1 MENNMV
7 NHPSHYQTEDGIEC
21 IDAIAAAVHNLK
33 GMEAFDTGTCIK
45 YLWRW
50 KKKNGIEDLDKA
62 RWYLS
67 DLIYRLNKNDEF
79 AKNVLNKNQTKDKST
94 QEKHANSDDNKTQN
108 IEDLIKDT
116 QSDDDISIELEY
128 LQETADDSNQ
138 LFAVIKNKKTGKI
151 LFKVPYSIT
160 PTYVPPTIYKDGP
173 YYKRT
178 EITCDTSINSSTSKK

>member
-50 KKKNGIEDLDKA
+50 RKKNGVEDLDKA

-67 DLIYRLNKNDEF
+67 DLIYRLDKNDEF
-79 AKNVLNKNQTKDKST
+79 AKNVLNKNQTKDKSI
-94 QEKHANSDDNKTQN
+94 QEKHANSDDNETQN
-108 IEDLIKDT
+108 IEDL
-116 QSDDDISIELEY
+116 QSDDDISVEFEY
-128 LQETADDSNQ
+128 LQGTANDSNQ

-151 LFKVPYSIT
+151 IFKVPYSIT
-160 PTYVPPTIYKDGP
+160 PTYVPPTIKDGP
-173 YYKRT
+173 YYTGT
-178 EITCDTSINSSTSKK
+178 EITCDTSINSSTYKE